1 VNKIYFYIKNKAMKK
16 VFFVCSLLTIATIS
30 KAQFGILD
38 RAKQSAKNKVNN
50 KIDEKINKGIDK
62 TVEGADNEVSGKN
75 KKSSGGGTGNQP
87 NSPDNEVPKNGNNS
101 SGGFKSYSKFDFVPG
116 EKLVAAEDF
125 GQDAV
130 GDFPDKWNTNGS
142 GEIVT
147 VSTATGKYLMTK
159 KEVVFYPEWIKNLPD
174 NFTLEFDLLSTQKFS
189 FYSGEFIVGFSTAIN
204 VGKDFRK
211 FARFGEGRV
220 DNGGGF
226 EVGFHPQNAGG
237 VQGMTSIYSSSN
249 NKEVVKNNADQKKFS
264 EPDKTS
270 VHISIWR
277 QKGRVR
283 VYMDDIKIWDL
294 PKAVAEGL
302 NLNSLYFRNDG
313 ATNDNDAYYI
323 GNIRLAVGAPDTRNK
338 LITEGKFV
346 THGILFDVNSDKI
359 KSESYGALKD
369 IANVLNENAD
379 VKVKIIG
386 HTDSDGDD
394 KANLDLSKRRAEA
407 VKTML
412 TKEFSIAGNRMQTDG
427 KGEAS
432 PMDSNSTAVG
442 KANNRRVEFVKM

>member
-1 VNKIYFYIKNKAMKK
+1 MKK
-16 VFFVCSLLTIATIS
+16 ILFFTLLMAS
-30 KAQFGILD
+30 SSVMYAQFGILD

-62 TVEGADNEVSGKN
+62 TVDGVDDAASGKTKKPKSN
-75 KKSSGGGTGNQP
+75 ESQPENNEQGNGNSKSSG
-87 NSPDNEVPKNGNNS
+87 KAS
-101 SGGFKSYSKFDFVPG
+101 SGSFKSYSKFDFVPG

-125 GQDAV
+125 SQDAV

-147 VSTATGKYLMTK
+147 TNNAAGKFLMTR

-174 NFTLEFDLLSTQKFS
+174 NFTLEFDLMCTEKFS
-189 FYSGEFIVGFSTAIN
+189 FYSGGILVGFTTVSNI
-204 VGKDFRK
+204 GKNFRN
-211 FARFGEGRV
+211 FGRFGDGRIE
-220 DNGGGF
+220 NGGGF
-226 EVGFHPQNAGG
+226 EIGFHPQNAGG
-237 VQGMTSIYSSSN
+237 QQGTTSFYSSN
-249 NKEVVKNNADQKKFS
+249 NNQEVLKNEADQDLFS
-264 EPDKTS
+264 EPNKIL
-270 VHISIWR
+270 VHISLWR

-283 VYMDDIKIWDL
+283 AYMNDKKVWDL
-294 PKAVAEGL
+294 PKGVADGL
-302 NLNSLYFRNDG
+302 KLNSLYFRNDG
-313 ATNDNDAYYI
+313 ATDDNDAYYV

-359 KSESYGALKD
+359 KPESYGALKD

-386 HTDSDGDD
+386 HTDADGDD
-394 KANLDLSKRRAEA
+394 KSNLDLSKRRAEA
-407 VKTML
+407 VKNML
-412 TKEFSIAGNRMQTDG
+412 SKEFSIDASRMETDG

-432 PMDSNSTAVG
+432 PIDVNTTLVG
-442 KANNRRVEFVKM
+442 KANNRRVEFIKL

>member
-1 VNKIYFYIKNKAMKK
+1 MKQLLV
-16 VFFVCSLLTIATIS
+16 VFTLLLCCKFSA
-30 KAQFGILD
+30 AQFGILE

-50 KIDEKINKGIDK
+50 KIDEKVNKGIDK
-62 TVEGADNEVSGKN
+62 AVDGADNEVSGKN
-75 KKSSGGGTGNQP
+75 KKSSGGNTSKGQNGQDDVINGQDGGSKS
-87 NSPDNEVPKNGNNS
+87 NSKTS
-101 SGGFKSYSKFDFVPG
+101 SGFKAYSKFDFVPG

-125 GQDAV
+125 SQDAI

-147 VSTATGKYLMTK
+147 VNSATGKFLMTR
-159 KEVVFYPEWIKNLPD
+159 KEIVFYPEWIKNLPD
-174 NFTLEFDLLSTQKFS
+174 NFTLEFDLLCTEKFS
-189 FYSGEFIVGFSTAIN
+189 YYSGGFLVGFSTAAN

-220 DNGGGF
+220 ENGGGF

-237 VQGMTSIYSSSN
+237 AQGTTSFYSSMDG
-249 NKEVVKNNADQKKFS
+249 KEVLRNEADQDLFS
-264 EPDKTS
+264 EPNKTM

-283 VYMDDIKIWDL
+283 AYMNDKKVWDL
-294 PKAVAEGL
+294 PKGVSDGL
-302 NLNSLYFRNDG
+302 KLNALYFRNNG
-313 ATNDNDAYYI
+313 ATDDNDAYYV

-359 KSESYGALKD
+359 KPESYGAVKD

-407 VKTML
+407 VKAML
-412 TKEFSIAGNRMQTDG
+412 SKEFSVSTDRMQTDG

-432 PMDSNSTAVG
+432 PIDNNTTPVG